1 MIILIFFR
9 FLSDCLHL
17 PSSATSI
24 SLRCQAGRLQ
34 PATQHRV
41 FSKNIRPVTVRESVS
56 GYDKE
61 GDKLSIDNLYPPNI
75 GWWIHKP
82 PHILS
87 MNISGQ
93 SGDLIP
99 AEFLTLIL
107 KLWVSTLIAI
117 IHLSSSP
124 TSFDVRVCINPRLL
138 SLSACF
144 SFPDFWRHLI
154 HEDLFLAKIYSI
166 NLFIYYPSHREYCQ

>member
-9 FLSDCLHL
+9 FCLIVFISRLL
-17 PSSATSI
+17 PPVFRYVVK
-24 SLRCQAGRLQ
+24 LV
-34 PATQHRV
+34 V
-41 FSKNIRPVTVRESVS
+41 FSQRRNIVCFQKTLDRWPSESVS